1 MPSARRATFDDVSV
15 EKAEKFLSTPSARR
29 ATVQAAA
36 QAGGRADFYP
46 RPPRGGRPVSQALV
60 WCSVVFLS
68 TPSARRATTFRDPL
82 PLGHG
87 DFYPRPP
94 RGGRPMLFILSAGQK
109 ISIHA
114 LREEG
119 DGVEQHGKMR
129 PMISI
134 HALREEGDP
143 RLGHTRQTLPNF
155 YPRPPRGGRP
165 GEKVVGVGLFG
176 ISIHALREE
185 GDGAYPPWR
194 PARCN
199 FYPRPP
205 RGGRR
210 CIGFAP
216 VSSLVFLS
224 TPSARRAT
232 GDVCRLH
239 SCADISIH
247 ALREEGDRLQCGTDS
262 A

>member
-1 MPSARRATFDDVSV
+1 MAQKLGELIDKISIHALREEGDHTPVTVRPSRLP
-15 EKAEKFLSTPSARR
+15 FLSTPSARR
-29 ATVQAAA
+29 ATSCP
-36 QAGGRADFYP
+36 AGCRLSAWISIHALREEGDAEARPAVPDREDFYP
-46 RPPRGGRPVSQALV
+46 RPPRGGRRAFHT
-60 WCSVVFLS
+60 SVGEL
-68 TPSARRATTFRDPL
+68 R
-82 PLGHG
+82 
-87 DFYPRPP
+87 
-94 RGGRPMLFILSAGQK
+94 Q

-129 PMISI
+129 PM
-134 HALREEGDP
+134 
-143 RLGHTRQTLPNF
+143 
-155 YPRPPRGGRP
+155 
-165 GEKVVGVGLFG
+165 

-247 ALREEGDRLQCGTDS
+247 ALREEGDWRCLS
-262 A
+262 ASFLRGYFYPRPPRGGRPPAMWYRFSLTRFLSTPSARRATASY